1 MDNMLVKDY
10 ISDALFKLMEK
21 EPYANINITKLVK
34 EAGVCRKSFYRNYN
48 SMEEILIKKIESITD
63 EFIIKSDL
71 ANYKNN
77 FKIKMVKVLNH
88 MKEQDKIVKLYLKNN
103 LLYIIENNFIDT
115 ILKFNNDLPNEDAHF
130 LAGGYW
136 YLYYYWLKNGYKET
150 PEELAFNIDKYLKI
164 NI

>member
-63 EFIIKSDL
+63 EFVIKSNL
-71 ANYKNN
+71 TNYKNN
-77 FKIKMVKVLNH
+77 FKRWFYKRSRTR
-88 MKEQDKIVKLYLKNN
+88 DFYYRFSKI
-103 LLYIIENNFIDT
+103 
-115 ILKFNNDLPNEDAHF
+115 
-130 LAGGYW
+130 
-136 YLYYYWLKNGYKET
+136 YK
-150 PEELAFNIDKYLKI
+150 
-164 NI
+164 